1 MRDELSTC
9 VASESTCAAAPG
21 ALGLIAVTF
30 QVGTAADRRTSN
42 VQPRWVMVPDL
53 SITDCRVGMSTLA
66 VEARIPPYWASITCS
81 VAATPPVSRPAACDA
96 MAGSIPSA
104 DSRAPAA
111 ATPAWAASQ
120 LPNASIIRVATSFT
134 APWVSLPSALH
145 GVVAGSWG
153 VADVWLEAA
162 AVADGIDELL
172 AEDADALGDG
182 DVDVGD
188 VLAEPL
194 GAAQPATNNAD
205 VPSSS
210 PRLSNVMHPVSTSR
224 PKRISW
230 PPVGHF
236 RPRIGWWFVSRPY
249 GASREAILN
258 AAEMLIRE
266 RGVGA
271 MSVADIIAASETSA
285 GAIYHHFESK
295 QDIVL
300 AIAERA
306 LARPIEAAI
315 QETGPVTPAELFRLA
330 ARRVAAEAETA
341 PLLLQVWAGAA
352 GDERLRNLLRDRA
365 GGLPVGVAAHVEQWC
380 ETHGYGGDS
389 VAVASLLVGLVMG
402 MVIQSSLFDD
412 FVADDYV
419 ALAVEG
425 LSRLGQA

>member
-1 MRDELSTC
+1 
-9 VASESTCAAAPG
+9 
-21 ALGLIAVTF
+21 
-30 QVGTAADRRTSN
+30 
-42 VQPRWVMVPDL
+42 
-53 SITDCRVGMSTLA
+53 
-66 VEARIPPYWASITCS
+66 
-81 VAATPPVSRPAACDA
+81 
-96 MAGSIPSA
+96 
-104 DSRAPAA
+104 
-111 ATPAWAASQ
+111 
-120 LPNASIIRVATSFT
+120 
-134 APWVSLPSALH
+134 
-145 GVVAGSWG
+145 
-153 VADVWLEAA
+153 
-162 AVADGIDELL
+162 
-172 AEDADALGDG
+172 
-182 DVDVGD
+182 
-188 VLAEPL
+188 
-194 GAAQPATNNAD
+194 
-205 VPSSS
+205 
-210 PRLSNVMHPVSTSR
+210 
-224 PKRISW
+224 
-230 PPVGHF
+230 
-236 RPRIGWWFVSRPY
+236 VSRPY

-271 MSVADIIAASETSA
+271 MSVADIIAASGTSA

-330 ARRVAAEAETA
+330 ARRVASEAETA

-412 FVADDYV
+412 FVAEDYV
-419 ALAVEG
+419 ALAVQG
-425 LSRLGQA
+425 LSRLGQD